1 MNIQEIYELGIAQ
14 GWDEEDALYLAQLAW
29 AESKGDRYAMEYLPD
44 NDLDKQYSFGI
55 WQINLQHIQNLIDAD
70 IGDWPEGWPE
80 SITGSTDLFYSDGS
94 LPDEVRSVIQDVMA
108 NPVVNAEAAQFV
120 GHRMDYGEPW
130 EDWDFTRWTTHGLDI
145 TDENHPSNYGGDI
158 SREQPEVETEPE
170 PETEPESET
179 GEQGGDP
186 TGLGNFEGPGWLDP
200 DDYVPG
206 EGQMPVG
213 FLPMWGEDNATVG
226 DWLDMWV
233 ERYNVNNER
242 DIPYSNDVMDRDYL
256 WDPTDGLY
264 AQGWWSGMTTDF
276 THMID
281 MWYTHGGP
289 GAVFTGTPPPG
300 LVDVD
305 GGSYNP
311 TFDLGGEGD
320 WKYIWDGSID
330 VIRATIEDL
339 GIDPDILGN
348 SFVNEMALDLMARG
362 GATAHLSPQSR
373 PNWDD
378 EAVQLIESRVISQ
391 WFDDDGNFMPDGTY
405 GAGTV
410 KDVED
415 ELRAFARSQMLYDI
429 EDDEFREWA
438 LAIKSERGLSQSQ
451 VEAEIA
457 DRAYGFWGL
466 DSATKHQMLDSGLT
480 IGNKISPLYAAAT
493 DVWGDTTV
501 TPNDSWLMDNYQVTG
516 DDGVTRFRSGPE
528 MRRAARGNLER
539 FQYSDDY
546 QDPLNR
552 FITGATR
559 MFRSDY

>member
-1 MNIQEIYELGIAQ
+1 MTTGIPEGALTLEELAEIIENYDSTFATWPSDANPDDMTGWETFASRIATMITMADPETG
-14 GWDEEDALYLAQLAW
+14 GWSYEDAYEMIEALWSSHATLIR
-29 AESKGDRYAMEYLPD
+29 E
-44 NDLDKQYSFGI
+44 NDPLQALQPSSPLDPVVVDSI
-55 WQINLQHIQNLIDAD
+55 ANLVTDLQHSP
-70 IGDWPEGWPE
+70 GVKEWWK
-80 SITGSTDLFYSDGS
+80 
-94 LPDEVRSVIQDVMA
+94 
-108 NPVVNAEAAQFV
+108 EA
-120 GHRMDYGEPW
+120 
-130 EDWDFTRWTTHGLDI
+130 
-145 TDENHPSNYGGDI
+145 
-158 SREQPEVETEPE
+158 E
-170 PETEPESET
+170 PETGEPET
-179 GEQGGDP
+179 GEPDGGEPDG
-186 TGLGNFEGPGWLDP
+186 TGGEP
-200 DDYVPG
+200 DGDDTYIPG
-206 EGQMPVG
+206 EGQMPLG
-213 FLPMWGEDNATVG
+213 WLSMWGEDNATVG

-233 ERYNVNNER
+233 KRYNDNNKR
-242 DIPYSNDVMDRDYL
+242 DIPYSDNIMDRDYL

-264 AQGWWSGMTTDF
+264 AQEWWSGMTTDF
-276 THMID
+276 SKMVE
-281 MWYTHGGP
+281 MWYVHGGP
-289 GAVFTGTPPPG
+289 GAVLTGTPPPG

-305 GGSYNP
+305 GGNWNP
-311 TFDLGGEGD
+311 TFDLRGDGD
-320 WKYIWDGSID
+320 WRYIWDGSID

-339 GIDPDILGN
+339 GIDPNILGN
-348 SFVNEMALDLMARG
+348 NFINEMALDLMARG
-362 GATAHLSPQSR
+362 GATARLSPQSR

-391 WFDDDGNFMPDGTY
+391 WFDDDGNFMPGGTY

-415 ELRAFARSQMLYDI
+415 ELRAFARSQMLYDVD
-429 EDDEFREWA
+429 DDEFREWA

-466 DSATKHQMLDSGLT
+466 DSTTKQQMIDSGLT

-552 FITGATR
+552 FITGATA

>member
-14 GWDEEDALYLAQLAW
+14 GWDEEDAFYLAQLAW
-29 AESKGDRYAMEYLPD
+29 AESKGVAEEITDEPD
-44 NDLDKQYSFGI
+44 GTQSYGI
-55 WQINLQHIQNLIDAD
+55 WQINSIHLPTLVAAGILHQPNSGEGFEVNLNLLIEQLAD
-70 IGDWPEGWPE
+70 
-80 SITGSTDLFYSDGS
+80 
-94 LPDEVRSVIQDVMA
+94 
-108 NPVVNAEAAQFV
+108 PVTNAIAAEYV
-120 GHRMDYGEPW
+120 GHRRDRSEPW

-158 SREQPEVETEPE
+158 SREQPEPETEPE
-170 PETEPESET
+170 PET

-186 TGLGNFEGPGWLDP
+186 TGLGDFEDWDT
-200 DDYVPG
+200 YIPG

-213 FLPMWGEDNATVG
+213 FLPMWGEDDATVG
-226 DWLDMWV
+226 DWLDKWV
-233 ERYNVNNER
+233 KRYNDNNKR
-242 DIPYSNDVMDRDYL
+242 DIPYSDDVMDRDYL

-264 AQGWWSGMTTDF
+264 AQGWWTEKTTDF
-276 THMID
+276 TNMID

-289 GAVFTGTPPPG
+289 GAGLTGTPPPE
-300 LVDVD
+300 LVPEEDVD
-305 GGSYNP
+305 EDGWNL
-311 TFDLGGEGD
+311 TFPSHNLRGEGD

-362 GATAHLSPQSR
+362 GATARLSPQSR
-373 PNWDD
+373 PNWDN

-391 WFDDDGNFMPDGTY
+391 WFDEDGNFMPDGTY

-429 EDDEFREWA
+429 DDDEFREWA

-457 DRAYGFWGL
+457 ERAYGFWGL

-552 FITGATR
+552 FITGATA